1 MGIDMSRSLIRSES
15 SRHNTDR
22 PQTESPVS
30 AATHEAVIREGDVAR
45 KRILL
50 VCGGNTCRS
59 PMAKAILEEKL
70 KDLGRFEE
78 FEVDSAASS
87 AVPSSL
93 KASDESRVAMVMLYG
108 KDLLASHESKRLTPE
123 LTDQADLILVM
134 SPAMKEGLPAEK
146 THTLKEYAWET
157 GTIADPFGSDRRLYL
172 TTALDI
178 SRTLDKMLLRLLSL

>member
-1 MGIDMSRSLIRSES
+1 MIRSLAPVDSDS
-15 SRHNTDR
+15 HHGDR
-22 PQTESPVS
+22 DQTESPVP
-30 AATHEAVIREGDVAR
+30 AAIQDDGIRCGDAAR

-70 KDLGRFEE
+70 RDLGRFEE
-78 FEVDSAASS
+78 FKVDSAASS
-87 AVPSSL
+87 PVPSSL

-178 SRTLDKMLLRLLSL
+178 SRTLDKMLFRLLSL